1 VNAFEVVGPI
11 LIVWA
16 LLVTFL
22 GVTRENF
29 PGSQGAERLVGAIS
43 VLLVALAIGAAIYT
57 SSHEKKKKGEA
68 AVPTL
73 PA

>member
-16 LLVTFL
+16 LLVAFL

-29 PGSQGAERLVGAIS
+29 PGSQRAERVVGAVS
-43 VLLVALAIGAAIYT
+43 VLLVVLAIGAAIYT
-57 SSHEKKKKGEA
+57 SSHEKKKGEA
-68 AVPTL
+68 AVPSL
-73 PA
+73 PV